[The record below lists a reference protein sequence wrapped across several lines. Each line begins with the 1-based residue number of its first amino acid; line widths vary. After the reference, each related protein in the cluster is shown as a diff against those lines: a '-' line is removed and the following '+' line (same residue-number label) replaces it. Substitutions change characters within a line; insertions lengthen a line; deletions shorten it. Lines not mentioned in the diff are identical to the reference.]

1 MLNLTFMHLQCIQA
15 LHVLD
20 VCSGIVSL
28 GASYSHRVLLTLPT
42 SLGSDGRLVHLVWF
56 FVCLFVCYQN
66 QNYALV
72 VFCRKHTGCAREC
85 CNCSCKL
92 PGPRPTEDQP
102 VAIAG
107 HSFPENNQITNQ
119 LFNKPIPTKKKT
131 NQPTGKLTN

>member
-1 MLNLTFMHLQCIQA
+1 MFRYCIFGGLIFTQ
-15 LHVLD
+15 
-20 VCSGIVSL
+20 
-28 GASYSHRVLLTLPT
+28 LTLPT

-56 FVCLFVCYQN
+56 FACLFVCYQN

-72 VFCRKHTGCAREC
+72 VVFRKRTGCAREC

-119 LFNKPIPTKKKT
+119 LFNKPIPTNKIT
-131 NQPTGKLTN
+131 NQPTGKLTNEQTKPANQLSDQQANH